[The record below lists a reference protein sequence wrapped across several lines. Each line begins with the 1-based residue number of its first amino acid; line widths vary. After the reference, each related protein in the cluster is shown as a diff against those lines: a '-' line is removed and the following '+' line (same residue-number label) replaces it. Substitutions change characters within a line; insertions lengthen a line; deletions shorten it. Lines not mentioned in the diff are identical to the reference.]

1 VATLLPEGIVPVL
14 LVGARDKAR
23 ACAAA
28 TGLAWA
34 RGWPPRRVLRGG
46 AALRGGEEEHGMRS
60 DADEAMKAKAG
71 RFAKPK
77 AIGCAVVGGVVLA
90 VILAWL
96 LGFFTWLLS

>member
-1 VATLLPEGIVPVL
+1 MT
-14 LVGARDKAR
+14 
-23 ACAAA
+23 
-28 TGLAWA
+28 
-34 RGWPPRRVLRGG
+34 
-46 AALRGGEEEHGMRS
+46 S
-60 DADEAMKAKAG
+60 DADEAMKVKEK